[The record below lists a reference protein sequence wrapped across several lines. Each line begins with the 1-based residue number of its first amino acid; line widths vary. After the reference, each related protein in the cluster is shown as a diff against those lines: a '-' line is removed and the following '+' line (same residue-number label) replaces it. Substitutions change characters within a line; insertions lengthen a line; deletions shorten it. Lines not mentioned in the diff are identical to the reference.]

1 MKTIVKH
8 YAGSI
13 AYGTNLPTS
22 DTDFRGIFCA
32 PKERIVTPFQPI
44 RELTIEDEEDSKL
57 YELTNFMKLYL
68 DGNPNILETLWVDQ
82 DDVTIDS
89 DVYWYLCENAH
100 ALLSKKVRWTFSGYA
115 FSQLKRIKGHN
126 KWINKPQPEEPP
138 KQKEFLKLVQNFR
151 DEQIFAKNW
160 SAEDWD
166 NYMLVPYGNH
176 IYGMIPSE
184 GSSAINR
191 DGSIKKFQ
199 YDLMPDDLKKEK
211 PEFIV
216 KYCEDEYKKA
226 LEVHKNYWG
235 WVKNRNVKRNE
246 LEEKFGYDTK
256 HAMHLV
262 RLLRMGEEILRGD
275 GVIVKRPDAQELL
288 DIRNG
293 AWKYEE
299 LIQYAEDAEKRMD
312 DLYKTS
318 RLPKAPR
325 IDKATHVLMKAQEM
339 CW

>member
-32 PKERIVTPFQPI
+32 PKVQILTPFRPV
-44 RELTIEDEEDSKL
+44 REVTIEDEEDSKL
-57 YELTNFMKLYL
+57 YELTNYMKLYL
-68 DGNPNILETLWVDQ
+68 DGNPNILETLWVDR
-82 DDVTIDS
+82 DDIVAHNS
-89 DVYWYLCENAH
+89 VYDHLREH
-100 ALLSKKVRWTFSGYA
+100 AGVLLSKKVRWTFSGYA
-115 FSQLKRIKGHN
+115 FAQLKRIKGHN
-126 KWINKPQPEEPP
+126 KWINKPQPEEAPV
-138 KQKEFLKLVQNFR
+138 QRDFIKLVQNFR
-151 DEQIFAKNW
+151 DEQIFARNW
-160 SAEDWD
+160 NVQDWGD
-166 NYMLVPYGNH
+166 YMLVPYGNH

-184 GSSAINR
+184 GDSVVNR

-199 YDLMPDDLKKEK
+199 YELMPEELKKST

-216 KYCEDEYKKA
+216 KYCEEEYKKA
-226 LEVHKNYWG
+226 KEVHKNYWT
-235 WVKNRNVKRNE
+235 WKRTRNEKRSE

-288 DIRNG
+288 DIRHG
-293 AWKYEE
+293 AWSYDELMKFAQDKEE
-299 LIQYAEDAEKRMD
+299 SLDK
-312 DLYKTS
+312 LYKES
-318 RLPKAPR
+318 ALPKSPDINLAEE
-325 IDKATHVLMKAQEM
+325 VLMKAQEM
-339 CW
+339 SW